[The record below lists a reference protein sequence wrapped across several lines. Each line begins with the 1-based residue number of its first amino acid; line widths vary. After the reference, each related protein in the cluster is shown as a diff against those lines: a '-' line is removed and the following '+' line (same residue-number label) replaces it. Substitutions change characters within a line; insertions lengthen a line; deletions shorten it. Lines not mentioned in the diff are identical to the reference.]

1 MNQGPVFWIKES
13 INIEAAHQFINAMY
27 TQEADQ
33 SRVNLVKCGPMLPS
47 KRNTLPSDLK
57 NNSALFP
64 EKSILDRFEKI
75 MVLDNYNNN
84 TYEDLWSSLK

>member
-33 SRVNLVKCGPMLPS
+33 SRE
-47 KRNTLPSDLK
+47 
-57 NNSALFP
+57 NNSALYP